1 MVNLFLSLFSP
12 KAIESSLVAKWEQSH
27 LSLIQPYL
35 VMNVC
40 VSGRARA
47 APPGPLAPPTVPGL
61 NSTAKEDTHD
71 TTIGRDSLV
80 LYGRSLV
87 LMFQPAEQPFSHRV
101 SHYYTMSLRKIITG
115 F

>member
-40 VSGRARA
+40 VSGYVGA
-47 APPGPLAPPTVPGL
+47 APRPPAPPTVPGQ
-61 NSTAKEDTHD
+61 NSTAKEDTDD

-87 LMFQPAEQPFSHRV
+87 LTFQPAEQLFSHRV